1 MSNSIRFKFIRG
13 EEVKYISHLDLMRFF
28 DRALRRCDIP
38 IAYSI
43 GFNPHP
49 NMIFGLPLTV
59 GVTSECE
66 YADFEFSVPLE
77 PDEFVGRISPQL
89 PKGIEI
95 IDAKIKNAKENIM
108 AIIVFASYNI
118 IVGINDI
125 ADAELLQDK
134 LNEFL
139 EAESIIAKKEN
150 KKGIKLIDI
159 KPMIHELRV
168 SAIENG
174 QCRRYCIDAYLSAGN
189 ASNLRPELLIKAF
202 SNFLER
208 EVRIEG
214 IHRKG
219 LYAAKNGEVMDPM
232 DNEMIGI

>member
-1 MSNSIRFKFIRG
+1 
-13 EEVKYISHLDLMRFF
+13 MRFF